1 MHSHTL
7 SRQEHRI
14 MAEHGIIVGT
24 FVKKNKILSFMEAL
38 KYGFGVKLEKLFI
51 YSIDTNQREY
61 LVTFKTFDK
70 DKFIKNLENATVMHV
85 KNGCLFS
92 INALNKL
99 IEKENEGSNIPNNE
113 IVVDWSK
120 YKDKLII
127 ITNGELSISNL
138 SKIEDKSLFFN

>member
-1 MHSHTL
+1 MTE
-7 SRQEHRI
+7 R
-14 MAEHGIIVGT
+14 GIIIGT
-24 FVKKNKILSFMEAL
+24 FVKKNKILSFIETL
-38 KYGFGVKLEKLFI
+38 KNEFGIKLEKLFI
-51 YSIDTNQREY
+51 YSIDTNKREY

-70 DKFIKNLENATVMHV
+70 ERFIKNLGNATVMHV

-99 IEKENEGSNIPNNE
+99 IEKDNEGSDLPNNE
-113 IVVDWSK
+113 FVVDWNK

>member
-1 MHSHTL
+1 MTE
-7 SRQEHRI
+7 R
-14 MAEHGIIVGT
+14 GIIIGT
-24 FVKKNKILSFMEAL
+24 FVKKNRILSFIETL
-38 KYGFGVKLEKLFI
+38 RNEFGIKLDKLFI
-51 YSIDTNQREY
+51 YTIDTNKREY

-70 DKFIKNLENATVMHV
+70 DKFIKNLGNATVMHV

-99 IEKENEGSNIPNNE
+99 IEKDNEGSNLPNNE
-113 IVVDWSK
+113 FIVDWNK

-138 SKIEDKSLFFN
+138 VKIEDKSLFFN

>member
-1 MHSHTL
+1 MTE
-7 SRQEHRI
+7 R
-14 MAEHGIIVGT
+14 GIIIGT
-24 FVKKNKILSFMEAL
+24 FVKKNKILSFIETL
-38 KYGFGVKLEKLFI
+38 KNEFGIKLEKLFV
-51 YSIDTNQREY
+51 YSIDTNKREY

-70 DKFIKNLENATVMHV
+70 DRFIKNLANATVMHV

-99 IEKENEGSNIPNNE
+99 IEKDNEGSELPNNE
-113 IVVDWSK
+113 FVVDWDK

-138 SKIEDKSLFFN
+138 AKIEDKSLFFN

>member
-1 MHSHTL
+1 
-7 SRQEHRI
+7 
-14 MAEHGIIVGT
+14 MAERGIIIGT
-24 FVKKNKILSFMEAL
+24 FVKKNRILSFIETL
-38 KYGFGVKLEKLFI
+38 KNGFGIRLDKLFI
-51 YSIDTNQREY
+51 YSIDTNKREY

-70 DKFIKNLENATVMHV
+70 DRFIKNLDNATVMHV

-99 IEKENEGSNIPNNE
+99 IEKDNEGSELPNNE
-113 IVVDWSK
+113 FVVDWDK

>member
-1 MHSHTL
+1 MKQL
-7 SRQEHRI
+7 I
-14 MAEHGIIVGT
+14 MTERGIIIGT
-24 FVKKNKILSFMEAL
+24 FVKKNKILSFIETL
-38 KYGFGVKLEKLFI
+38 KNEFGIKLEKLFI
-51 YSIDTNQREY
+51 YSIDTNKREY

-70 DKFIKNLENATVMHV
+70 ERFIKNLGNATVMHV

-99 IEKENEGSNIPNNE
+99 IEKDNEGSDLPNNE
-113 IVVDWSK
+113 FVVDWDK